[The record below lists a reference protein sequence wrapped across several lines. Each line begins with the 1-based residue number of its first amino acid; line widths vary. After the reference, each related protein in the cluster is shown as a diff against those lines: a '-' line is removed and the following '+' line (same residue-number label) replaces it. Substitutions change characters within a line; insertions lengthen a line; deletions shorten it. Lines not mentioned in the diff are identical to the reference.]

1 MKNKTITIVCSILA
15 GLALI
20 CVLYI
25 VINTIAKNNVETP
38 NVDKEPEQ
46 TETQPTVSREERGQN
61 VNVNS
66 RIGLEMKKQINY
78 SQIYSDSI
86 VDELDNSQISSKAKL
101 LIGLDKIY
109 RIPEYNA
116 YMQYSEETNSTYIL
130 ADDMQK
136 ILDETFANTTLD
148 VKEVDSILSYDVST
162 NIYVVQAR
170 GFAPTGVLKYT
181 LEVPYKITQYSD
193 RIELLAYRVYI
204 TKNIEMIDI
213 ETKVVNKL
221 FADKDR
227 TTELLSI
234 EGEEEFNDN
243 VAPDYIRNKVDEKV
257 IDSNSLEEVE
267 YIFKQQDGK
276 YLIDSFKKVNK

>member
-25 VINTIAKNNVETP
+25 VINTIAKNNVEKP
-38 NVDKEPEQ
+38 NVDDEPEQ

-66 RIGLEMKKQINY
+66 RIGVEMKKQINY

-86 VDELDNSQISSKAKL
+86 VDELDNSKISSKAKL

-130 ADDMQK
+130 SDDMQK
-136 ILDETFANTTLD
+136 ILDETFVNTTLD
-148 VKEVDSILSYDVST
+148 VKEVDNILSYDPAT
-162 NIYVVQAR
+162 NVYVVQAR
-170 GFAPTGVLKYT
+170 GFAPAGVLKYT

-204 TKNIEMIDI
+204 TKNVEMIDI
-213 ETKVVNKL
+213 ETKVVNTL

-227 TTELLSI
+227 TKELLSI

-243 VAPDYIRNKVDEKV
+243 VALDYIRNKVDEKI

-276 YLIDSFKKVNK
+276 YLIDSFEKIDK

>member
-38 NVDKEPEQ
+38 NVDNEPEQ

-86 VDELDNSQISSKAKL
+86 VDELDNSKISSKAKL

-109 RIPEYNA
+109 RIPEYNT

-130 ADDMQK
+130 SDDMQK

-148 VKEVDSILSYDVST
+148 VKDVGSILSYDPAT
-162 NIYVVQAR
+162 NVYVVQAR
-170 GFAPTGVLKYT
+170 GFAPAGVLKYT

-227 TTELLSI
+227 TIELLSI

-243 VAPDYIRNKVDEKV
+243 VALDYIRNKVDEKI

-267 YIFKQQDGK
+267 YVFKQQDGK
-276 YLIDSFKKVNK
+276 YLIDSFEKIDK